1 MYDEI
6 HVLVAIS
13 KRSCRLMVGRGQEL
27 STGYCFLLVS

>member
-13 KRSCRLMVGRGQEL
+13 KCSCRLMVGRGQEL